1 MKMQF
6 LRPVRSALMVA
17 LACAWVLLPVAPALA
32 AKKKAPTTTT
42 EAHDY
47 NERLVTEFTPLVGS
61 REETQALVS
70 SLRNGRPAAT
80 TDATD
85 AASATPP
92 LSYGETR
99 FALKL
104 AQGRLAQDGVTQP
117 STAQLQAALYGGT
130 LDSVA
135 GPKVLAGVLP
145 QHARGVSWGNLA
157 QEVGMSVE
165 DLIPPA
171 SVRAKKTPHHT
182 ATKGKKSGKKSG
194 KKAAN
199 SASKKTS
206 KKTTKPVKKSAG
218 KAVPPKKQ
226 PKR

>member
-1 MKMQF
+1 MKLQF
-6 LRPVRSALMVA
+6 VRPVRCALLVG
-17 LACAWVLLPVAPALA
+17 LACAWVLLPAAPALA
-32 AKKKAPTTTT
+32 AKKKASAAAT

-47 NERLVTEFTPLVGS
+47 NERLVTEFAPLVGS

-70 SLRNGRPAAT
+70 SLRNGKPVSGS
-80 TDATD
+80 D
-85 AASATPP
+85 AAPATPP

-130 LDSVA
+130 LDSAA

-145 QHARGVSWGNLA
+145 QHARGVSWGSLA
-157 QEVGMSVE
+157 QDVGMSVE
-165 DLIPPA
+165 DLIPPP
-171 SVRAKKTPHHT
+171 SVRAKKTPHPT
-182 ATKGKKSGKKSG
+182 ATKGKKSGKKT
-194 KKAAN
+194 AAA
-199 SASKKTS
+199 ASKKTS
-206 KKTTKPVKKSAG
+206 KKTAKPVKKQAG
-218 KAVPPKKQ
+218 KAVPQKKL

>member
-61 REETQALVS
+61 REETRALVS
-70 SLRNGRPAAT
+70 SLRNGKPASGS
-80 TDATD
+80 DATG
-85 AASATPP
+85 AALATPP

-130 LDSVA
+130 LDSAA

-145 QHARGVSWGNLA
+145 QHARGVSWGSLA
-157 QEVGMSVE
+157 QDVGMSVE
-165 DLIPPA
+165 DLIPPP
-171 SVRAKKTPHHT
+171 SVRAKKTPHPT
-182 ATKGKKSGKKSG
+182 ATKGKKSGKKT
-194 KKAAN
+194 A
-199 SASKKTS
+199 
-206 KKTTKPVKKSAG
+206 KPVRKQAG
-218 KAVPPKKQ
+218 KAVPQKKL

>member
-1 MKMQF
+1 MKMHF
-6 LRPVRSALMVA
+6 LRSVRSALMVA
-17 LACAWVLLPVAPALA
+17 LACASVLLPAAPALA
-32 AKKKAPTTTT
+32 AKKKASTTHTTAT

-47 NERLVTEFTPLVGS
+47 NARLVTEFTPLVGS
-61 REETQALVS
+61 REETEALVS
-70 SLRNGRPAAT
+70 NLRNGRPAAS
-80 TDATD
+80 TDAPD

-130 LDSVA
+130 LDSAA

-145 QHARGVSWGNLA
+145 QHVRGVSWGNLA
-157 QEVGMSVE
+157 QDVGMSVE

-182 ATKGKKSGKKSG
+182 ATKGKRSGKKT
-194 KKAAN
+194 AN

-206 KKTTKPVKKSAG
+206 GKTTKPVKKSAG
-218 KAVPPKKQ
+218 KAVPQKKT